1 MSFAYIWEYRVVE
14 DQIESFRRVYGPDGD
29 WVQLFLRAEGYL
41 RTELYQNVETPTRFV
56 TTDFWTSKTAR
67 DTFREKYRAEF
78 EELDERCEALTIEER
93 CLGDFDVLAA
103 SRQS

>member
-1 MSFAYIWEYRVVE
+1 MTVSTNFLT
-14 DQIESFRRVYGPDGD
+14 SSDGD
-29 WVQLFLRAEGYL
+29 WVHVTCAQSS
-41 RTELYQNVETPTRFV
+41 TKTSKPPRF
-56 TTDFWTSKTAR
+56 DFWTSKTAR